1 MLPRID
7 AGLTPLSPVRALAGL
22 EPVGDPR
29 QEQFTRSLQTLVGKS
44 LPGQIISRLT
54 DGSFVV
60 KVNGTP
66 ARMQLP
72 SGAQPGTELPL
83 TLVSLTPRP
92 TFQIATSGGGAAML
106 AEADAGVLAPPR
118 GQTEA
123 EGEAAPA
130 AAQRGAA
137 STGTGGAAATN
148 ASALR
153 TNAALLPAASLPS
166 LGADT
171 REAQLSPG
179 ARIITSVL
187 ATAMAS
193 PNPPTA
199 VTGAAPILPRAPV
212 EAQTPAL
219 ADALK
224 NAVDSSGLFYES
236 HLRDWSEGKRPL
248 ADLAREPQMQ
258 RALDGAA
265 AAATRPGASIDG
277 PTAQFINLQLN
288 SHEQARVAWQ
298 GELFPGQPMHWEIS
312 KDAPERQAAGSRET
326 PTAWRSAVTFR
337 FPHLGE
343 IKAQLVLVGDQ
354 LHLQVRAA
362 GDVGSAADTA
372 STLQAHSPRLSDALA
387 AAGSPLSSLHIGR
400 DE

>member
-1 MLPRID
+1 MLPRVD
-7 AGLTPLSPVRALAGL
+7 AGLTPLSPVRALAGV
-22 EPVGDPR
+22 EPVADPR
-29 QEQFTRSLQTLVGKS
+29 QEQFERSLQTLVGKS
-44 LPGQIISRLT
+44 LQGQVISRLT

-72 SGAQPGTELPL
+72 GGAQPGAEVPL

-92 TFQIATSGGGAAML
+92 TFQVAPFGGGAAMMS
-106 AEADAGVLAPPR
+106 EADAGVLAPPR
-118 GQTEA
+118 GQAESKAEA
-123 EGEAAPA
+123 GTAAEASATG

-137 STGTGGAAATN
+137 V
-148 ASALR
+148 LR
-153 TNAALLPAASLPS
+153 GNAALLPANNLPP
-166 LGADT
+166 LAADS

-179 ARIITSVL
+179 ARVITGVL
-187 ATAMAS
+187 ATAMAT
-193 PNPPTA
+193 PNAPTA
-199 VTGAAPILPRAPV
+199 VAGAAPILARPPV

-219 ADALK
+219 ATALK

-258 RALDGAA
+258 RMLDGAA
-265 AAATRPGASIDG
+265 AATPRAGAPIDG
-277 PTAQFINLQLN
+277 ATAQFINLQLS

-312 KDAPERQAAGSRET
+312 KDAPERQAHGGSEV

-337 FPHLGE
+337 FAHLGE
-343 IKAQLVLVGDQ
+343 VKAQIVLVGEQ

-362 GDVGSAADTA
+362 GGDTGTA
-372 STLQAHSPRLSDALA
+372 LQAHAPRLADALA
-387 AAGSPLSSLHIGR
+387 AAGSPLSSLNIGA